1 MKKSNV
7 TIYHNNRCSTSRSAL
22 DILHQHKIEPTI
34 IHYLEGV
41 TIEQI
46 KDLLQLLNCKPIDM
60 MRQKEPIFISE
71 IKDKKLTN
79 LQLIKAMV
87 KYPILIERPIVIKN
101 GKAII
106 ARPFERLNEFIK

>member
-1 MKKSNV
+1 
-7 TIYHNNRCSTSRSAL
+7 
-22 DILHQHKIEPTI
+22 
-34 IHYLEGV
+34 
-41 TIEQI
+41 
-46 KDLLQLLNCKPIDM
+46 

-101 GKAII
+101 DKAII
-106 ARPFERLNEFIK
+106 ARPLERLNEFIK